1 MTIKK
6 QIKEIQLLI
15 KNTAESCHRD
25 PKDISLLA
33 VTKSQP
39 ASVIR
44 EAYNEGLRHFAES
57 YWQEADKKIE
67 ELKDLDICWHFIG
80 PIQSNKV
87 ASIANAFSWVHS
99 LSREKIALMLAKN
112 RFSHFPPL
120 NVCIQVN
127 LDSEDSKSGVAI
139 DELSYFAQLIQSL
152 PTLKLRGLMAIPKPR
167 SNEEQQFLSLERL
180 KNLFLELNKE
190 LHLNMDTLSMG
201 MSDDLKAA
209 IKAGSTMVRVG
220 RAIFGERQ

>member
-57 YWQEADKKIE
+57 YWQE
-67 ELKDLDICWHFIG
+67 
-80 PIQSNKV
+80 
-87 ASIANAFSWVHS
+87 
-99 LSREKIALMLAKN
+99 
-112 RFSHFPPL
+112 
-120 NVCIQVN
+120 
-127 LDSEDSKSGVAI
+127 
-139 DELSYFAQLIQSL
+139 
-152 PTLKLRGLMAIPKPR
+152 
-167 SNEEQQFLSLERL
+167 
-180 KNLFLELNKE
+180 
-190 LHLNMDTLSMG
+190 
-201 MSDDLKAA
+201 
-209 IKAGSTMVRVG
+209 
-220 RAIFGERQ
+220 